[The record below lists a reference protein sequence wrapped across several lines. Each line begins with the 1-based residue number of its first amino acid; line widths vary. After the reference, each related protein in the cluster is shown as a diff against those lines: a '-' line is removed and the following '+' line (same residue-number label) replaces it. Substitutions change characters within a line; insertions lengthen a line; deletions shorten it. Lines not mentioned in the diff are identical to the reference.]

1 MLALS
6 SLILPLPLPLPL
18 PPLPPSKPFFLT
30 PPHSPHLRLR
40 RPPDV
45 PLLRRRRRLQ
55 AGATADD
62 GGGAGSSS
70 QNVKVVLVVVALI
83 TRRILSGVSSTCE
96 RNHDIE
102 QLSRTVTSGE
112 AYIGLFVRM
121 LGLDNDPLDREH
133 AIITLW
139 QYSQGGRKCID
150 DIMQFPGCINLV
162 TSLLKSESCSTCE
175 AAAGLL
181 RNVTSVK
188 LYRDAV
194 AESGAIEEIS
204 SLLCQSSIAP
214 EVKEQGLFALWNL
227 SVDEKLRLKIVES
240 DLLPKLVRFL
250 DDEEIKVKEAAGGI
264 LANLALSHAN
274 HGIMVEAGVIPKLA
288 DLLKGKQEGYKVI
301 RKEAKTALLELCK
314 DEYYRILIIEE
325 GLVRVPVVGS
335 AAYKAFKPSTHSWP
349 SLPDGTEIQRNSR
362 PSRYGASELLVGLN
376 IEEKNLKLEEA
387 KMNAIVGRSQQQF
400 LVRIGAIEM
409 EDGEKIQNESPQKEQ
424 YTLLPWIDGVAR
436 LVLILGLEDTSAIIR
451 AAYSVADASVNEH
464 MRNSFKEAGAVRQ
477 LVQLLHHDRLTV
489 REAVA
494 HALDKL
500 SISNIVCRTIEAE
513 GALEPLINILKDPST
528 PVALLEKTIDIL
540 SRIFDTGNGLKRMF
554 DDKVVN
560 GTEGK
565 VNSANSSSDAGGFLQ
580 TLLKQEPMTRMEIIG
595 YGIISRLIDLLRK
608 ASPSVQTKVASFLE
622 YLANFEPH
630 ATSIL
635 MLELM
640 EEDDTE
646 NQPEPT
652 IVEIEEIGLA
662 TSAAAR
668 LLTKLLNF
676 DQFNRTIDPAKY
688 VIQLRKILKSDIPLH
703 TKDWIAACLVKLES
717 KFGSALKNVNFTVD
731 KEVIIYET
739 IPRLIEQIRTSFS
752 YESKRAAV
760 LELKRIISGGSMEFA
775 KAVTNAGGIFHLVKL
790 IEEGK
795 GDVIESS
802 LAILYNLS
810 MDAENHPAIISAGAV
825 PVLKRIILSEGPQWT
840 RALHLLRTL
849 PI

>member
-1 MLALS
+1 
-6 SLILPLPLPLPL
+6 
-18 PPLPPSKPFFLT
+18 
-30 PPHSPHLRLR
+30 
-40 RPPDV
+40 
-45 PLLRRRRRLQ
+45 
-55 AGATADD
+55 
-62 GGGAGSSS
+62 
-70 QNVKVVLVVVALI
+70 
-83 TRRILSGVSSTCE
+83 
-96 RNHDIE
+96 
-102 QLSRTVTSGE
+102 
-112 AYIGLFVRM
+112 
-121 LGLDNDPLDREH
+121 
-133 AIITLW
+133 
-139 QYSQGGRKCID
+139 
-150 DIMQFPGCINLV
+150 
-162 TSLLKSESCSTCE
+162 
-175 AAAGLL
+175 
-181 RNVTSVK
+181 
-188 LYRDAV
+188 
-194 AESGAIEEIS
+194 
-204 SLLCQSSIAP
+204 
-214 EVKEQGLFALWNL
+214 
-227 SVDEKLRLKIVES
+227 
-240 DLLPKLVRFL
+240 
-250 DDEEIKVKEAAGGI
+250 
-264 LANLALSHAN
+264 
-274 HGIMVEAGVIPKLA
+274 
-288 DLLKGKQEGYKVI
+288 
-301 RKEAKTALLELCK
+301 
-314 DEYYRILIIEE
+314 
-325 GLVRVPVVGS
+325 
-335 AAYKAFKPSTHSWP
+335 
-349 SLPDGTEIQRNSR
+349 
-362 PSRYGASELLVGLN
+362 
-376 IEEKNLKLEEA
+376 
-387 KMNAIVGRSQQQF
+387 
-400 LVRIGAIEM
+400 
-409 EDGEKIQNESPQKEQ
+409 
-424 YTLLPWIDGVAR
+424 
-436 LVLILGLEDTSAIIR
+436 
-451 AAYSVADASVNEH
+451 
-464 MRNSFKEAGAVRQ
+464 
-477 LVQLLHHDRLTV
+477 
-489 REAVA
+489 
-494 HALDKL
+494 
-500 SISNIVCRTIEAE
+500 NIVCGTIEAE

-565 VNSANSSSDAGGFLQ
+565 VNLANSSSDAGGFLQ

-630 ATSIL
+630 TTSMTAAGIESGL
-635 MLELM
+635 DAVFQKGVLNV

-760 LELKRIISGGSMEFA
+760 SELKRIISGGSMEFA
-775 KAVTNAGGIFHLVKL
+775 KAVANAGGIFHLVKL